1 MRVIA
6 FQRFNVQLTFNCTFM
21 KTIKMEDQNFKNH
34 TKLVPLFHGVTALLL
49 LTGFILAL
57 VNFIRCISIDGKLL
71 EAIILLL
78 LFVIAFFFFW
88 FIRTFALGAQDRAIR
103 AEENLRYFTI
113 TGKLLDSKLTLRQII
128 ALRFA
133 PDEEFVKLV
142 ERAIKENLK
151 PSSIKKSIQN
161 WKPDYNRI

>member
-1 MRVIA
+1 
-6 FQRFNVQLTFNCTFM
+6 
-21 KTIKMEDQNFKNH
+21 MENQNFKNH
-34 TKLVPLFHGVTALLL
+34 AKLVPLFHGVTALLL
-49 LTGFILAL
+49 MIGFILAL

-71 EAIILLL
+71 EASVLLL
-78 LFVIAFFFFW
+78 IFIIAILFFW

-103 AEENLRYFTI
+103 AEENLRYYTL

-133 PDEEFVKLV
+133 PDEEFVELV

-151 PSSIKKSIQN
+151 PTSIKQSIQN
-161 WKPDYNRI
+161 WKPDHNRI

>member
-1 MRVIA
+1 
-6 FQRFNVQLTFNCTFM
+6 
-21 KTIKMEDQNFKNH
+21 MENQNFKNH
-34 TKLVPLFHGVTALLL
+34 AKLVPLFHGVTALLL
-49 LTGFILAL
+49 MIGFILAL

-71 EAIILLL
+71 EASILLL
-78 LFVIAFFFFW
+78 IFFIAILFFW

-103 AEENLRYFTI
+103 AEENLRYYTL

-133 PDEEFVKLV
+133 PDEEFVELV

-151 PSSIKKSIQN
+151 PTSIKQSIQN
-161 WKPDYNRI
+161 WKPDHNRI

>member
-1 MRVIA
+1 M
-6 FQRFNVQLTFNCTFM
+6 TFNCTFI

-34 TKLVPLFHGVTALLL
+34 AKLVPLFHGATALLL
-49 LTGFILAL
+49 LTGFILTL
-57 VNFIRCISIDGKLL
+57 VNFIRCVSNDGKLL
-71 EAIILLL
+71 EAIILMF
-78 LFVIAFFFFW
+78 LFLIAFFFFW

-103 AEENLRYFTI
+103 AEENLRYFTL

-133 PDEEFVKLV
+133 PDEEFVQLV

-151 PSSIKKSIQN
+151 PSTIKQSIQN

>member
-1 MRVIA
+1 
-6 FQRFNVQLTFNCTFM
+6 
-21 KTIKMEDQNFKNH
+21 MENQNFKNH
-34 TKLVPLFHGVTALLL
+34 AKLVPLFHGVTALLL
-49 LTGFILAL
+49 MIGFILAL

-71 EAIILLL
+71 EASILLL
-78 LFVIAFFFFW
+78 IFFIAILFFW

-103 AEENLRYFTI
+103 AEENLRYFTL

-133 PDEEFVKLV
+133 PDEEFVELV

-151 PSSIKKSIQN
+151 PTSIKQSIQN
-161 WKPDYNRI
+161 WKPDHNRI

>member
-1 MRVIA
+1 MEITFPRITI
-6 FQRFNVQLTFNCTFM
+6 QLTFNCTFI
-21 KTIKMEDQNFKNH
+21 KTIKMEEQNFKNH
-34 TKLVPLFHGVTALLL
+34 AKLVPLFHGATALLL
-49 LTGFILAL
+49 LTGFILTL
-57 VNFIRCISIDGKLL
+57 VNFIRCVSNDGKLL
-71 EAIILLL
+71 EAIILMF
-78 LFVIAFFFFW
+78 LFLIAFFFFW

-103 AEENLRYFTI
+103 AEENLRYFTL

-133 PDEEFVKLV
+133 PDEEFVQLV

-151 PSSIKKSIQN
+151 PSSIKQSIQN